1 MELIS
6 KDALEAKLML
16 CMDMNR
22 ADWSYNK
29 MIMANKMLEILDQ
42 EPIIEE
48 RKHGHWEDIDLDTS
62 VCSVCKKPQEYETKY
77 CPECGAKMENN
88 GDDDDDLQAG
98 EKFYI
103 LDKDH
108 EKISNELFYIN
119 KNFEKPED
127 ILKCASRN
135 GGYSYNLLCLLIGRA
150 FIKKKPFYPKYG
162 EMVYYVTVSGYIQEV
177 RFDTDSTLHQLLR
190 KAGKLYRSEEEA
202 KRYLDKDYK
211 DLIIQEEE

>member
-1 MELIS
+1 M
-6 KDALEAKLML
+6 
-16 CMDMNR
+16 
-22 ADWSYNK
+22 
-29 MIMANKMLEILDQ
+29 
-42 EPIIEE
+42 
-48 RKHGHWEDIDLDTS
+48 
-62 VCSVCKKPQEYETKY
+62 
-77 CPECGAKMENN
+77 
-88 GDDDDDLQAG
+88 
-98 EKFYI
+98 
-103 LDKDH
+103 DKDH

-202 KRYLDKDYK
+202 IRHLDKDHK